1 MSKEKHSGL
10 GKFIAGAAIGAGL
23 GILFAPRK
31 GSQTRAQ
38 LKAKLN
44 ELVAQIKNIDID
56 EVKEEFNKKVEEI
69 KAGLADLDKEKVLE
83 IAKEKAAQLKE
94 KAQELVDLAIDK
106 GTPLLRDAAEE
117 VRLKAIDVTKDVLK
131 KLENA
136 EEKK

>member
-1 MSKEKHSGL
+1 MSKEKKSGL

-31 GSQTRAQ
+31 GSETRAQ
-38 LKAKLN
+38 LKAKMS

-56 EVKEEFNKKVEEI
+56 EVKEEFNKNVEEI

-83 IAKEKAAQLKE
+83 IAKEKALQLKD

-106 GTPLLRDAAEE
+106 GTPVLRDAAEE
-117 VRLKAIDVTKDVLK
+117 VRLKAIDVTKEVLK
-131 KLENA
+131 KLEKG
-136 EEKK
+136 EKK

>member
-1 MSKEKHSGL
+1 MSKEKKSGL

-31 GSQTRAQ
+31 GSETRAQ
-38 LKAKLN
+38 LKAKMS

-83 IAKEKAAQLKE
+83 IAKEKALQLKD

-106 GTPLLRDAAEE
+106 GSPVLRDAAEE
-117 VRLKAIDVTKDVLK
+117 VRLKAIDVTKEVLK
-131 KLENA
+131 KLEKG
-136 EEKK
+136 EKK